1 MINEALR
8 QAIEGW
14 QQEDKE
20 KRAILV
26 IAIEEKERTEEETHC
41 ETAVAVMGGSKHLVE
56 AVKAAKRD
64 GGVVAQIFNKEDF
77 SLLMDKLCK

>member
-1 MINEALR
+1 MTENLKS
-8 QAIEGW
+8 AIENW
-14 QQEDKE
+14 QNEEEK

-26 IAIEEKERTEEETHC
+26 IAIDEKERTEEETHC

-64 GGVVAQIFNKEDF
+64 GGVVAQIFNKADF

>member
-1 MINEALR
+1 MNEALQ
-8 QAIEGW
+8 QAIQGW

-26 IAIEEKERTEEETHC
+26 IAIEEKERTEEETRC

-56 AVKAAKRD
+56 AVKAAKRG
-64 GGVVAQIFNKEDF
+64 GGVIAQIFNKADF

>member
-56 AVKAAKRD
+56 
-64 GGVVAQIFNKEDF
+64 G
-77 SLLMDKLCK
+77 

>member
-1 MINEALR
+1 MTENLKS
-8 QAIEGW
+8 AIETW
-14 QQEDKE
+14 QNEEGK

-26 IAIEEKERTEEETHC
+26 IAIEEKERNEEETKC
-41 ETAVAVMGGSKHLVE
+41 ETSVAVMGGSKHLVE

-64 GGVVAQIFNKEDF
+64 GGVVAQIFNKADF

>member
-64 GGVVAQIFNKEDF
+64 GGVAQIFNKADF